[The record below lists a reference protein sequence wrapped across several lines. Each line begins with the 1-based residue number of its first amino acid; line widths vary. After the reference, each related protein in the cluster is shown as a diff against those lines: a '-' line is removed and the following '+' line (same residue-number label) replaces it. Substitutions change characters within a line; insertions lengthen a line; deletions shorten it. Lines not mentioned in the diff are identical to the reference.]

1 MILKI
6 VHSKIKY
13 NFLNFVDKTKS
24 ILKQLNAVAEKQKT
38 KNKKTA
44 FRTFK

>member
-6 VHSKIKY
+6 VHRKIKY
-13 NFLNFVDKTKS
+13 NSLNLLDKTKT
-24 ILKQLNAVAEKQKT
+24 ILKQLNAVAEKE
-38 KNKKTA
+38 KKQTA